1 MKIRGIFTTLAFA
14 AFGLSVIAFDCGES
28 ARIEFEGV
36 TYSHAQSAPQWSPDG
51 ARIVFNTGYGTTYVV
66 KTDGSQVHTV
76 PDDVGRFN
84 EVFSPSISPDGS
96 RMLFSTNRHKTGGR
110 RNYELGVSALN
121 GSGYRRLTENDVADI
136 NPVWSPD
143 GTRVAF
149 LSDRLAS
156 TSDDHFRGM
165 YTLFTMSSDGS
176 DVRSLASNIRAEGSP
191 PVWSPDGRQLAFVAL
206 EEQPAGSVSRPRRV
220 LYVVGSDDSRL
231 TKVAY
236 TAGRPAW
243 SSDGRSIAFVK
254 HFGGERSSTEDDYG
268 VLYIINP
275 DGTGLREVV
284 RGHWRYVRYSN
295 LDWSPDGSEIR
306 SESYPFFTVK
316 ADGSDF
322 RFIASLQQMSR
333 ARATWSPD
341 GSRVAVHAPDQ
352 DRAIVLFTM
361 APDGSDK
368 RVLVRKSEGSGRYVA
383 GYGMPWTPVHGDPN
397 LPPDLTLPPDLRFQR
412 INLQPTSPLPTSPL
426 EAGGK
431 APDPASSPTTR
442 RTTQM
447 GESTVTA
454 SRWTLRGQ
462 TLSFGPHKV

>member
-14 AFGLSVIAFDCGES
+14 AFGLSVIAMDCAE
-28 ARIEFEGV
+28 V
-36 TYSHAQSAPQWSPDG
+36 NQQLYSHAQSEPQWSPDG
-51 ARIVFNTGYGTTYVV
+51 ARIVFNTGYGITYVV
-66 KTDGSQVHTV
+66 KTDGSQVQTV
-76 PDDVGRFN
+76 PDDAGRFK
-84 EVFSPSISPDGS
+84 EVYSPSISPDGS

-110 RNYELGVSALN
+110 RNYELAVSALD
-121 GSGYRRLTENDVADI
+121 GSGYRRLTDNEAVDI

-149 LSDRLAS
+149 LSDRLVLAS
-156 TSDDHFRGM
+156 HFLGM
-165 YTLFTMSSDGS
+165 YNLFTMSSDGS
-176 DVRSLASNIRAEGSP
+176 DVRSLASNIRAEGTP

-206 EEQPAGSVSRPRRV
+206 EEQPAGSASRPRRV

-243 SSDGRSIAFVK
+243 SPDGRSIAFVK

-268 VLYIINP
+268 VLYTINP

-322 RFIASLQQMSR
+322 RFIIGLQSPR
-333 ARATWSPD
+333 LAKATWSPD
-341 GSRVAVHAPDQ
+341 GSRVAVHVNYNSNAPDQ

-368 RVLVRKSEGSGRYVA
+368 RVLVRKNEGGGRYVA

-412 INLQPTSPLPTSPL
+412 RVGSQAPPLQLCYMR
-426 EAGGK
+426 A
-431 APDPASSPTTR
+431 
-442 RTTQM
+442 
-447 GESTVTA
+447 
-454 SRWTLRGQ
+454 
-462 TLSFGPHKV
+462 

>member
-1 MKIRGIFTTLAFA
+1 MGIMKIRGIFTTLAFA
-14 AFGLSVIAFDCGES
+14 AIGLSVIAFDCGES

-84 EVFSPSISPDGS
+84 EVFSPSISLDGS
-96 RMLFSTNRHKTGGR
+96 RMLFATNRHKHGW
-110 RNYELGVSALN
+110 RNYELGVSALD
-121 GSGYRRLTENDVADI
+121 GSGYRRLTDNEAADI

-143 GTRVAF
+143 ETRVAF

-165 YTLFTMSSDGS
+165 YNLFTMSSDGS

-206 EEQPAGSVSRPRRV
+206 EEQPAGSAARPRRV

-243 SSDGRSIAFVK
+243 SPDGRSIAFVK

-268 VLYIINP
+268 VLYTINP

-322 RFIASLQQMSR
+322 RFIIGLQSPR
-333 ARATWSPD
+333 LAKATWSPD
-341 GSRVAVHAPDQ
+341 GSRVAVHVNYNSNAPDQ

-368 RVLVRKSEGSGRYVA
+368 RVLVRKNEGGGRYVA

-397 LPPDLTLPPDLRFQR
+397 LPQDLTLPPDLRFR
-412 INLQPTSPLPTSPL
+412 RLNLQPEPQRPVPTPDLKPLPAQGRVTGATVATL
-426 EAGGK
+426 LYACVADAAG
-431 APDPASSPTTR
+431 
-442 RTTQM
+442 
-447 GESTVTA
+447 
-454 SRWTLRGQ
+454 
-462 TLSFGPHKV
+462 